1 MDGLKRILL
10 VVVLCGSV
18 LRTRAMQ
25 DSTGIY
31 VQAVL
36 KPVEEG
42 ARSTALQ
49 RLVTLGV
56 PASYPFLEAVN
67 SSDLYVLGDKAV
79 TLGSAGGTEGNGL
92 RAVYEVYP
100 DQKPMMDEKGRPLMM
115 DAAGLTAVMIG
126 RADRLLLSPLTSWLE
141 LFNVDAQHR
150 AMAYGQIPDTAG
162 AAGILIL
169 QQALQGEADADVLRA
184 GREKY
189 YALQLNT
196 TTDNA
201 IAKAYIDSL
210 RTNGGDNAT
219 QVLRDYAKR
228 SDRPERTG
236 SYALEAAKVLDQH
249 YLWLQRIQNAF
260 SGLSLG
266 SILILVSL
274 GLAIV
279 YGLAGIINMAH
290 GEFLM
295 IGAYTTYSVQI
306 LFNNILHVQDGN
318 WFFITA
324 LPASFLVAG
333 AAGLLLERL
342 VIRHLYSKPLESL
355 LATWGVSLILIQTA
369 RTLFGD
375 LTAVRLPPMLSGGWA
390 ISPHLV
396 LPYSRLFIIGLTI
409 LVVSG
414 LYLVLSRTR
423 LGLQIRAVTQNRSMS
438 ACLGINTRR
447 VDAMTFFIGS
457 GLAGLAGCAM
467 TLIGNVVPD
476 MGQTYIVDSFLVVV
490 TGGVGKLA
498 GTIVAGLGIGFFSK
512 VLEAF
517 FEAVYGK
524 VLILLLIMLFL
535 QFKPKG
541 LFPDKG
547 RMADD

>member
-1 MDGLKRILL
+1 MKVFRTIAFAAA
-10 VVVLCGSV
+10 LCGSIF
-18 LRTRAMQ
+18 TARAAQ

-31 VQAVL
+31 VRAVL
-36 KPVEEG
+36 KPATEG

-49 RLVTLGV
+49 RLAALAT

-67 SSDLYVLGDKAV
+67 GSNLYVLGDKAV
-79 TLGSAGGTEGNGL
+79 TLGKDS
-92 RAVYEVYP
+92 AVYEVYP
-100 DQKPMMDEKGRPLMM
+100 DERLLPMAPGELS
-115 DAAGLTAVMIG
+115 GLVPVVVG
-126 RADRLLLSPLTSWLE
+126 RADRLLLSSLSAWLE
-141 LFNVDAQHR
+141 LFNADAEHR
-150 AMAYGQIPDTAG
+150 AMAYGQLPDTSG
-162 AAGILIL
+162 PAGIAIIVRSL
-169 QQALQGEADADVLRA
+169 AAETDPEALRA

-189 YALQLNT
+189 YAFELN
-196 TTDNA
+196 NA
-201 IAKAYIDSL
+201 TGDHIARAYIDSL
-210 RTNGGDNAT
+210 RTNKGEDAT
-219 QVLRDYAKR
+219 RLLRDYAKR
-228 SDRPERTG
+228 GDRPEATKN
-236 SYALEAAKVLDQH
+236 YALEAAQALDLR
-249 YLWLQRIQNAF
+249 YLWLQRIQNVF

-295 IGAYTTYSVQI
+295 IGAYTTYSMEQ
-306 LFNNILHVQDGN
+306 LFTNVLHVHDGN
-318 WFFITA
+318 AFFIAA

-333 AAGLLLERL
+333 GAGLLLERF
-342 VIRHLYSKPLESL
+342 VIRKLYSKPLESL

-369 RTLFGD
+369 RTIFGD
-375 LTAVRLPPMLSGGWA
+375 LTAVKIPPMLSGGWA
-390 ISPHLV
+390 LSPHLV
-396 LPYSRLFIIGLTI
+396 LPHNRIFVMVLTT
-409 LVVSG
+409 VVVAG
-414 LYLVLSRTR
+414 LYWTLQRTR
-423 LGLQIRAVTQNRSMS
+423 LGLQIRSVTQNRAMS

-498 GTIVAGLGIGFFSK
+498 GTVVAGLGIGLFSK

-524 VLILLLIMLFL
+524 VLILLVIMLFL

-547 RMADD
+547 RMAED

>member
-1 MDGLKRILL
+1 MGVFKHIGLAAA
-10 VVVLCGSV
+10 LCGSIF
-18 LRTRAMQ
+18 TAHAAQ

-31 VQAVL
+31 VRSVL
-36 KPVEEG
+36 KPAAEG
-42 ARSTALQ
+42 ARSKALE
-49 RLVTLGV
+49 RLADLAT

-67 SSDLYVLGDKAV
+67 SSNLFLLDDKAV
-79 TLGSAGGTEGNGL
+79 TLGKDSTL
-92 RAVYEVYP
+92 YEVYP
-100 DQKPMMDEKGRPLMM
+100 DQRPITG
-115 DAAGLTAVMIG
+115 DASRITAVPIG
-126 RADRLLLSPLTSWLE
+126 RADRLLLAPLSAWLE
-141 LFNVDAQHR
+141 LFNADPQHR
-150 AMAYGQIPDTAG
+150 ALAYGQLPDTAG
-162 AAGILIL
+162 AAGITIL
-169 QQALQGEADADVLRA
+169 TQALQTETDPDALRA

-189 YALQLNT
+189 YGFELNNAL
-196 TTDNA
+196 DNA
-201 IAKAYIDSL
+201 IARVYIDSL
-210 RTNGGDNAT
+210 RSNNGDDAT
-219 QVLRDYAKR
+219 RLLRDYAKR
-228 SDRPERTG
+228 PDRPEITG
-236 SYALEAAKVLDQH
+236 NYALEAARALDRR
-249 YLWLQRIQNAF
+249 YLWLQRIENAF

-279 YGLAGIINMAH
+279 YGLAGVINMAH

-295 IGAYTTYSVQI
+295 IGAYTTYSMDQ
-306 LFNNILHVQDGN
+306 LFTNTLHIQNGN
-318 WFFITA
+318 AFFFA
-324 LPASFLVAG
+324 SLPASFLVSG

-342 VIRHLYSKPLESL
+342 VIRKLYSKPLESL

-375 LTAVRLPPMLSGGWA
+375 LTAVKLPPLLAGGWA
-390 ISPHLV
+390 VTPHLV
-396 LPYSRLFIIGLTI
+396 LPYDRLFIIALTT
-409 LVVSG
+409 LVVAG
-414 LYLVLSRTR
+414 LYLTLQRTR
-423 LGLQIRAVTQNRSMS
+423 LGLQIRAVTQNRAMS

-498 GTIVAGLGIGFFSK
+498 GTIVAGLSIGFCSK
-512 VLEAF
+512 IFESF

-547 RMADD
+547 RMAED

>member
-1 MDGLKRILL
+1 MGVFKNIRLAAA
-10 VVVLCGSV
+10 LCGSIF
-18 LRTRAMQ
+18 TAHAAQ

-31 VQAVL
+31 VRAVL
-36 KPVEEG
+36 KPATEA

-49 RLVTLGV
+49 RLADLAT
-56 PASYPFLEAVN
+56 PASYPFLEAIN
-67 SSDLYVLGDKAV
+67 SSNLFLLGDKAV
-79 TLGSAGGTEGNGL
+79 TLGKDSTL
-92 RAVYEVYP
+92 FEVYP
-100 DQKPMMDEKGRPLMM
+100 DQRPLTSNP
-115 DAAGLTAVMIG
+115 AKLEAIPIG
-126 RADRLLLSPLTSWLE
+126 RADRLLLSPISAWLE
-141 LFNVDAQHR
+141 LFNADAQHR
-150 AMAYGQIPDTAG
+150 ALAYGQLPDTAG
-162 AAGILIL
+162 ATGIAVLN
-169 QQALQGEADADVLRA
+169 QALQTETDPDALRA
-184 GREKY
+184 GREKK
-189 YALQLNT
+189 YAFELNNA
-196 TTDNA
+196 TDNA
-201 IAKAYIDSL
+201 IARAYIDSL
-210 RTNGGDNAT
+210 RNNGGDDAT
-219 QVLRDYAKR
+219 QLLRDYAKR
-228 SDRPERTG
+228 ADRPESTG
-236 SYALEAAKVLDQH
+236 NYALEAARALDRH

-295 IGAYTTYSVQI
+295 IGAYTTYSMEQ
-306 LFNNILHVQDGN
+306 LFTGTLHIQNGN
-318 WFFITA
+318 AFFFAA
-324 LPASFLVAG
+324 LPASFLVSG
-333 AAGLLLERL
+333 AAGLLLELL
-342 VIRHLYSKPLESL
+342 VIRKLYSKPLESL

-375 LTAVRLPPMLSGGWA
+375 LTAVKLPPVLSGGWA

-396 LPYSRLFIIGLTI
+396 LPYNRLFIIALTTA
-409 LVVSG
+409 VVTG
-414 LYLVLSRTR
+414 LYLTLVRSR
-423 LGLQIRAVTQNRSMS
+423 LGLQIRAVTQNRAMS

-498 GTIVAGLGIGFFSK
+498 GTIVAGLGIGMISK

-535 QFKPKG
+535 QFKPRG

-547 RMADD
+547 RMAED

>member
-1 MDGLKRILL
+1 MRIFKKIFLC
-10 VVVLCGSV
+10 VVLWGGAFAA
-18 LRTRAMQ
+18 RASQ

-31 VQAVL
+31 VRIVL
-36 KPVEEG
+36 QPQG
-42 ARSTALQ
+42 AESRSLALA
-49 RLVTLGV
+49 RLATLGEPV
-56 PASYPFLEAVN
+56 SYPFLEAVN
-67 SSDLYVLGDKAV
+67 SSNLYVLEDKAV
-79 TLGSAGGTEGNGL
+79 TLGDKTGEGEL
-92 RAVYEVYP
+92 RAIYEVYP
-100 DQKPMMDEKGRPLMM
+100 DLRLLTNRNGQPLLL
-115 DAAGLTAVMIG
+115 AASSLTAVTIG
-126 RADRLLLSPLTSWLE
+126 RADRLLLAPLASWLE
-141 LFNVDAQHR
+141 LFNADPQRR
-150 AMAYGQIPDTAG
+150 AMAYGQLPDTAG
-162 AAGILIL
+162 RTAIGILAL
-169 QQALQGEADADVLRA
+169 ALQTETDAAALRA
-184 GREKY
+184 GKERY
-189 YALQLNT
+189 YAMQLNNT
-196 TTDNA
+196 VENSM
-201 IAKAYIDSL
+201 AKAYIDSL
-210 RTNGGDNAT
+210 RSNQGDNAT
-219 QVLRDYAKR
+219 EILKAFALRNHVP
-228 SDRPERTG
+228 SG
-236 SYALEAAKVLDQH
+236 IYALQAAHALDQH
-249 YLWLQRIQNAF
+249 YVWLQRVQNAF

-295 IGAYTTYSVQI
+295 IGAYTTYCMEG
-306 LFNNILHVQDGN
+306 LFTNVFHLQDGN
-318 WFFITA
+318 WFFIA
-324 LPASFLVAG
+324 SLPASFVVAG

-342 VIRHLYSKPLESL
+342 VIRRLYTKPLESL

-375 LTAVRLPPMLSGGWA
+375 LTAVKLPPMLSGGWA
-390 ISPHLV
+390 VSPHLV
-396 LPYSRLFIIGLTI
+396 LPYSRLFIILLTAV
-409 LVVSG
+409 VVSG
-414 LYLVLSRTR
+414 LYLTLSRTR
-423 LGLQIRAVTQNRSMS
+423 LGLQIRAVTQNRKMS
-438 ACLGINTRR
+438 ACLGINTRK
-447 VDAMTFFIGS
+447 VDATTFFIGS

-498 GTIVAGLGIGFFSK
+498 GTIAAGLGIGIFSK

-547 RMADD
+547 RMAED

>member
-1 MDGLKRILL
+1 MKVFKTIAIAAA
-10 VVVLCGSV
+10 LCGS
-18 LRTRAMQ
+18 LFTARATQ

-31 VQAVL
+31 VRSVL
-36 KPVEEG
+36 EPATDG
-42 ARSTALQ
+42 ARSMALQ
-49 RLVTLGV
+49 RLAVLAT

-67 SSDLYVLGDKAV
+67 SSDLYLLDDKAV
-79 TLGSAGGTEGNGL
+79 TLGKDS
-92 RAVYEVYP
+92 AVYEVYP
-100 DQKPMMDEKGRPLMM
+100 DRRL
-115 DAAGLTAVMIG
+115 LTSPASRLTPVRIG
-126 RADRLLLSPLTSWLE
+126 RADRLLLASLSAWLE
-141 LFNVDAQHR
+141 LFNADPQHR
-150 AMAYGQIPDTAG
+150 ALAYAQLPDTAG
-162 AAGILIL
+162 ATGMAVIRA
-169 QQALQGEADADVLRA
+169 ALAADTDPDALRA

-189 YALQLNT
+189 YAFELNS
-196 TTDNA
+196 
-201 IAKAYIDSL
+201 AKGNVVARAYIDSL
-210 RTNGGDNAT
+210 RYNKGEDAT
-219 QVLRDYAKR
+219 RLLRDYAKR
-228 SDRPERTG
+228 SDRPEAIAK
-236 SYALEAAKVLDQH
+236 YALRAAQALDRR
-249 YLWLQRIQNAF
+249 YLWLQRIQNVF

-274 GLAIV
+274 GLSIV

-295 IGAYTTYSVQI
+295 IGAYTTYSMEQ
-306 LFNNILHVQDGN
+306 LFTNVLHVHDEN
-318 WFFITA
+318 AFFIAA

-333 AAGLLLERL
+333 GAGLLLERL
-342 VIRHLYSKPLESL
+342 VIRKLYSKPLESL

-369 RTLFGD
+369 RTIFGD
-375 LTAVRLPPMLSGGWA
+375 LTAVKLPPMLSGGWA
-390 ISPHLV
+390 VSPHLV
-396 LPYSRLFIIGLTI
+396 LPHNRIFVIVLTAF
-409 LVVSG
+409 VVAA
-414 LYLVLSRTR
+414 LYWTLRHTR
-423 LGLQIRAVTQNRSMS
+423 LGLQIRSVTQNRAMS

-498 GTIVAGLGIGFFSK
+498 GTIVAGLGIGMFSK

-547 RMADD
+547 RMAED

>member
-1 MDGLKRILL
+1 MGVFKHIGLAAA
-10 VVVLCGSV
+10 LCGSIFTV
-18 LRTRAMQ
+18 HATQ

-31 VQAVL
+31 VRAVL
-36 KPVEEG
+36 KPATEE

-49 RLVTLGV
+49 RLADLAT
-56 PASYPFLEAVN
+56 PASYSFLEAVN
-67 SSDLYVLGDKAV
+67 NSNLYLLDDKAV
-79 TLGSAGGTEGNGL
+79 TLGKDSTL
-92 RAVYEVYP
+92 YEVYP
-100 DQKPMMDEKGRPLMM
+100 DQRPLSN
-115 DAAGLTAVMIG
+115 DPSRLTADLAKLEAVTIP
-126 RADRLLLSPLTSWLE
+126 RSDRLRLSPLSAWLE
-141 LFNVDAQHR
+141 LFNADAQHR
-150 AMAYGQIPDTAG
+150 ALAYGQLPDTAG
-162 AAGILIL
+162 ATGMAILN
-169 QQALQGEADADVLRA
+169 QALQLETDPDALRA

-189 YALQLNT
+189 YGFRLNNA
-196 TTDNA
+196 TDNA
-201 IAKAYIDSL
+201 IARAYIDSL
-210 RTNGGDNAT
+210 RTNGGDDAT
-219 QVLRDYAKR
+219 QLLLDYAKR
-228 SDRPERTG
+228 ADRPEITG
-236 SYALEAAKVLDQH
+236 NYALEAARALDRH

-295 IGAYTTYSVQI
+295 IGAYTTYSMEQ
-306 LFNNILHVQDGN
+306 LFTNTLHIRDGN
-318 WFFITA
+318 AFFFAA
-324 LPASFLVAG
+324 LPASFLVSG

-342 VIRHLYSKPLESL
+342 VIRKLYSKPLESL

-375 LTAVRLPPMLSGGWA
+375 LTAVKLPPVLSGGWA

-396 LPYSRLFIIGLTI
+396 LPYNRLFIIGLTA
-409 LVVSG
+409 LVVTG
-414 LYLVLSRTR
+414 LYLTLQRTR
-423 LGLQIRAVTQNRSMS
+423 LGLQIRAVTQNRAMS
-438 ACLGINTRR
+438 ACMGINTRR

-498 GTIVAGLGIGFFSK
+498 GTIVAGLGIGMFSK

-547 RMADD
+547 RMAED

>member
-1 MDGLKRILL
+1 MKVFKTIAIAAA
-10 VVVLCGSV
+10 LCGS
-18 LRTRAMQ
+18 LFKAYATQ

-31 VQAVL
+31 VRAVL
-36 KPVEEG
+36 KPATDG
-42 ARSTALQ
+42 ARSMALQ
-49 RLVTLGV
+49 RLAALAT

-67 SSDLYVLGDKAV
+67 SSDLYLLDDKAV
-79 TLGSAGGTEGNGL
+79 TLGKDSAL
-92 RAVYEVYP
+92 YEVYP
-100 DQKPMMDEKGRPLMM
+100 HQRLLSMAPDDFAGRLNPV
-115 DAAGLTAVMIG
+115 TVG
-126 RADRLLLSPLTSWLE
+126 RADRLLLAPLSTWLE
-141 LFNVDAQHR
+141 LFNADAEHR
-150 AMAYGQIPDTAG
+150 AMAYGQLPDTAG
-162 AAGILIL
+162 PAGI
-169 QQALQGEADADVLRA
+169 ALLERALAVETDPDALRA

-189 YALQLNT
+189 YAFELNNA
-196 TTDNA
+196 TDDG
-201 IAKAYIDSL
+201 IARAYIDSL
-210 RTNGGDNAT
+210 RNNKGEDAT
-219 QVLRDYAKR
+219 RLLRDYAKR
-228 SDRPERTG
+228 GGRPQAAAADALQAARALDRR
-236 SYALEAAKVLDQH
+236 
-249 YLWLQRIQNAF
+249 YLWLQRIQNVF
-260 SGLSLG
+260 SGISLA

-279 YGLAGIINMAH
+279 YGLAGVINMAH

-295 IGAYTTYSVQI
+295 IGAYTTYSMEG
-306 LFNNILHVQDGN
+306 LFTNVLHVQNGN
-318 WFFITA
+318 AFFIAA

-333 AAGLLLERL
+333 SAGLLLERL
-342 VIRHLYSKPLESL
+342 VIRKLYSKPLESL

-369 RTLFGD
+369 RTIFGD
-375 LTAVRLPPMLSGGWA
+375 LTAVKIPPMLSGGWA

-396 LPYSRLFIIGLTI
+396 LPHNRIFVIVLTS
-409 LVVSG
+409 LVVAA
-414 LYLVLSRTR
+414 LYWILQRTR
-423 LGLQIRAVTQNRSMS
+423 LGLQIRSVTQNRAMS

-498 GTIVAGLGIGFFSK
+498 GTIVAGLGIGMFSK
-512 VLEAF
+512 VFEAF

-524 VLILLLIMLFL
+524 VLILLVIMLFL

-547 RMADD
+547 RMAED

>member
-1 MDGLKRILL
+1 MQIFKKIFLC
-10 VVVLCGSV
+10 VVLWGGA
-18 LRTRAMQ
+18 LAARASQ

-31 VQAVL
+31 VRAVL
-36 KPVEEG
+36 QPQG
-42 ARSTALQ
+42 ADSRSVALQ
-49 RLVTLGV
+49 RLATLGQPV
-56 PASYPFLEAVN
+56 SYPFLEAVN
-67 SSDLYVLGDKAV
+67 SSNLYVLEDKAV
-79 TLGSAGGTEGNGL
+79 TLGDKTGEGAL
-92 RAVYEVYP
+92 QPVYEVFP
-100 DQKPMMDEKGRPLMM
+100 DQRPLTNRNGQPLLL
-115 DAAGLTAVMIG
+115 AASTLTPVTIG
-126 RADRLLLSPLTSWLE
+126 RADRLLLAPMASWLE
-141 LFNVDAQHR
+141 LFNSDPQRR
-150 AMAYGQIPDTAG
+150 AMAYGQLPDTAG
-162 AAGILIL
+162 RTAIGILAM
-169 QQALQGEADADVLRA
+169 ALQTETDAAALRA
-184 GREKY
+184 GRERY
-189 YALQLNT
+189 YAMQLNNAA
-196 TTDNA
+196 DNGNA
-201 IAKAYIDSL
+201 DAYIDSL
-210 RTNGGDNAT
+210 RSNQGDNAT
-219 QVLRDYAKR
+219 EILKAYAT
-228 SDRPERTG
+228 RTHAQSG
-236 SYALEAAKVLDQH
+236 NYALQAAHTLDQH
-249 YLWLQRIQNAF
+249 YVWLQRVQNAF

-295 IGAYTTYSVQI
+295 IGAYTTYCMEG
-306 LFNNILHVQDGN
+306 LFTNKFHLHDGN
-318 WFFITA
+318 WFFIAA
-324 LPASFLVAG
+324 LPASFVVAG

-342 VIRHLYSKPLESL
+342 VIRRLYTKPLESL

-390 ISPHLV
+390 VSPHLV
-396 LPYSRLFIIGLTI
+396 LPYSRLFIIALTAV
-409 LVVSG
+409 VVSG
-414 LYLVLSRTR
+414 LYITLSRTR
-423 LGLQIRAVTQNRSMS
+423 LGLQIRAVTQNRKMS

-447 VDAMTFFIGS
+447 VDATTFFIGS

-498 GTIVAGLGIGFFSK
+498 GTIAAGLGIGIFSK

-547 RMADD
+547 RMAED

>member
-1 MDGLKRILL
+1 MSLFKTIFIAAA
-10 VVVLCGSV
+10 LCGSIF
-18 LRTRAMQ
+18 TARATQ

-31 VQAVL
+31 VHAIL
-36 KPVEEG
+36 KPATQE
-42 ARSTALQ
+42 ARTAALQ
-49 RLVTLGV
+49 RLAALAT
-56 PASYPFLEAVN
+56 PASYPFLEAIN
-67 SSDLYVLGDKAV
+67 ASDLYTLEDKAV
-79 TLGSAGGTEGNGL
+79 TLGKDS
-92 RAVYEVYP
+92 AVYEVYP
-100 DQKPMMDEKGRPLMM
+100 DQRL
-115 DAAGLTAVMIG
+115 LTADPSKPEAVIIG
-126 RADRLLLSPLTSWLE
+126 RADRLLLAQISAWLE
-141 LFNVDAQHR
+141 LFNTDAQHR
-150 AMAYGQIPDTAG
+150 ALAYGQLPDTAG
-162 AAGILIL
+162 QAGIGIL
-169 QQALQGEADADVLRA
+169 QLALLTETDENALRA
-184 GREKY
+184 GHEKY
-189 YALQLNT
+189 YALRLNN

-201 IAKAYIDSL
+201 IARAYIDSL
-210 RTNGGDNAT
+210 RNNGGDDAT

-228 SDRPERTG
+228 GDRPEATG
-236 SYALEAAKVLDQH
+236 NYALEAAKTLDSH

-295 IGAYTTYSVQI
+295 IGAYTTYSMEQ
-306 LFNNILHVQDGN
+306 FFTNTLHIQNGN
-318 WFFITA
+318 AFFIAA

-333 AAGLLLERL
+333 CAGLILERL
-342 VIRHLYSKPLESL
+342 VIRKLYSKPLESL

-375 LTAVRLPPMLSGGWA
+375 LTAVKLPPMLSGGWA
-390 ISPHLV
+390 VSPHLV
-396 LPYSRLFIIGLTI
+396 LPYNRLFIIVLTA
-409 LVVSG
+409 LVITV
-414 LYLVLSRTR
+414 LYLTLQRTR
-423 LGLQIRAVTQNRSMS
+423 LGLQIRAVTQNRGMS

-498 GTIVAGLGIGFFSK
+498 GTIVAGLGIGFISK
-512 VLEAF
+512 IFEAF
-517 FEAVYGK
+517 FQAVYGK

-547 RMADD
+547 RMAED

>member
-1 MDGLKRILL
+1 MQIFKKIFLC
-10 VVVLCGSV
+10 VVLWGGAFAA
-18 LRTRAMQ
+18 RASQ

-31 VQAVL
+31 VRAVL
-36 KPVEEG
+36 QPQG
-42 ARSTALQ
+42 AESRSLALA
-49 RLVTLGV
+49 RLATLGEPV
-56 PASYPFLEAVN
+56 SYPFLEAVN
-67 SSDLYVLGDKAV
+67 NSNLYVLEDKAV
-79 TLGSAGGTEGNGL
+79 TLGDKTGEGDL
-92 RAVYEVYP
+92 RMVYEVYP
-100 DQKPMMDEKGRPLMM
+100 DQRPMTNRNGQPLLL
-115 DAAGLTAVMIG
+115 AASSLTPVTIG
-126 RADRLLLSPLTSWLE
+126 RADRLLLAPVASWLE
-141 LFNVDAQHR
+141 LFNADAQRR
-150 AMAYGQIPDTAG
+150 AMAYGQLPDTAG
-162 AAGILIL
+162 PAAIGILAL
-169 QQALQGEADADVLRA
+169 ALQTETDAAALRA
-184 GREKY
+184 GRERY
-189 YALQLNT
+189 YAIRLNNAV
-196 TTDNA
+196 DNG
-201 IAKAYIDSL
+201 IAEAYIDSL
-210 RTNGGDNAT
+210 RSNQGDDAT
-219 QVLRDYAKR
+219 EILKAFALSARGPAK
-228 SDRPERTG
+228 SGT
-236 SYALEAAKVLDQH
+236 YALQAAHALDQH
-249 YLWLQRIQNAF
+249 YLWLQRVQNAF

-295 IGAYTTYSVQI
+295 IGAYTTYCMEG
-306 LFNNILHVQDGN
+306 LFTNVFHMRDGN
-318 WFFITA
+318 WFFIA
-324 LPASFLVAG
+324 SLPASFVVAG

-342 VIRHLYSKPLESL
+342 VIRRLYTKPLESL

-375 LTAVRLPPMLSGGWA
+375 LTAVKLPPMLSGGWA
-390 ISPHLV
+390 VSPHLV
-396 LPYSRLFIIGLTI
+396 LPYSRLFIIVLTAV
-409 LVVSG
+409 VVSG
-414 LYLVLSRTR
+414 LYLTLSRTR
-423 LGLQIRAVTQNRSMS
+423 LGLQIRAVTQNRKMS
-438 ACLGINTRR
+438 ACLGINTRK
-447 VDAMTFFIGS
+447 VDATTFFIGS

-498 GTIVAGLGIGFFSK
+498 GTIAAGLGIGIFSK

-547 RMADD
+547 RMAED

>member
-1 MDGLKRILL
+1 MKVFKTIAFAAA
-10 VVVLCGSV
+10 LCGSIF
-18 LRTRAMQ
+18 TARATQ

-31 VQAVL
+31 IRAVL
-36 KPVEEG
+36 KPASEG
-42 ARSTALQ
+42 ARSAALQ
-49 RLVTLGV
+49 RLAALAT
-56 PASYPFLEAVN
+56 PASYPFLAAVN
-67 SSDLYVLGDKAV
+67 SNDLYLLDDKAV
-79 TLGSAGGTEGNGL
+79 TLGKDS
-92 RAVYEVYP
+92 AVYEVYP
-100 DQKPMMDEKGRPLMM
+100 DQRLLTPAPGEFGGRLAPV
-115 DAAGLTAVMIG
+115 AIG
-126 RADRLLLSPLTSWLE
+126 RADRLVLAPLSVWLE
-141 LFNVDAQHR
+141 LFNADAEHR
-150 AMAYGQIPDTAG
+150 AMAYGQLPDTSG
-162 AAGILIL
+162 PAGIAVVVS
-169 QQALQGEADADVLRA
+169 ALAVETDPEAMRA

-189 YALQLNT
+189 YAFELNNA
-196 TTDNA
+196 TDDG
-201 IAKAYIDSL
+201 IARAYIDSL
-210 RTNGGDNAT
+210 RNNKGEDAT
-219 QVLRDYAKR
+219 RLLRDYAKR
-228 SDRPERTG
+228 GDRPEATKD
-236 SYALEAAKVLDQH
+236 YALETARALDRR
-249 YLWLQRIQNAF
+249 YLWLQRAQNVF

-295 IGAYTTYSVQI
+295 IGAYTTYSMEQLCTNV
-306 LFNNILHVQDGN
+306 LHVHNGN
-318 WFFITA
+318 VFFIAA

-333 AAGLLLERL
+333 GAGLLLERL
-342 VIRHLYSKPLESL
+342 VIRKLYSKPLESL

-369 RTLFGD
+369 RTIFGD
-375 LTAVRLPPMLSGGWA
+375 LTAVKLPPMLSGGWA

-396 LPYSRLFIIGLTI
+396 LPHNRLFVIGLTA
-409 LVVSG
+409 LVVAG
-414 LYLVLSRTR
+414 LYWTLQRTR
-423 LGLQIRAVTQNRSMS
+423 LGLQIRSVTQNRTMS

-498 GTIVAGLGIGFFSK
+498 GTVVAGLGIGLFSK

-541 LFPDKG
+541 LFPDRG
-547 RMADD
+547 RMAED

>member
-1 MDGLKRILL
+1 MKVLKTIFLAAA
-10 VVVLCGSV
+10 LCGSIF
-18 LRTRAMQ
+18 TANATQ

-31 VQAVL
+31 IRAVL
-36 KPVEEG
+36 KPATGE

-49 RLVTLGV
+49 RLAALAT

-67 SSDLYVLGDKAV
+67 SSDLYLLDDKAV
-79 TLGSAGGTEGNGL
+79 TLGKDS
-92 RAVYEVYP
+92 AVYEVYP
-100 DQKPMMDEKGRPLMM
+100 DQRPLNN
-115 DAAGLTAVMIG
+115 AATGGLITGAMSRLTAVTIG
-126 RADRLLLSPLTSWLE
+126 RADRLLLAPLSAWLE
-141 LFNVDAQHR
+141 LFNADAGHR
-150 AMAYGQIPDTAG
+150 ALAFGQIPDTAG
-162 AAGILIL
+162 SFGIALV
-169 QQALQGEADADVLRA
+169 QAALQSETDPDALRA
-184 GREKY
+184 GRESY
-189 YALQLNT
+189 YALELNNA
-196 TTDNA
+196 TDNA
-201 IAKAYIDSL
+201 IARAYIDSL
-210 RTNGGDNAT
+210 RGNGGDNAT
-219 QVLRDYAKR
+219 QLLRDYAR
-228 SDRPERTG
+228 RGDRPEATG
-236 SYALEAAKVLDQH
+236 NYALEAARALDRH
-249 YLWLQRIQNAF
+249 YLWLQRLQNAF

-266 SILILVSL
+266 SVLILVSL

-295 IGAYTTYSVQI
+295 IGAYTTYSMEG
-306 LFNNILHVQDGN
+306 LFTNVLHVHNGN
-318 WFFITA
+318 AFFIAA

-333 AAGLLLERL
+333 GAGLLLERL
-342 VIRHLYSKPLESL
+342 VIRKLYSKPLESL

-375 LTAVRLPPMLSGGWA
+375 LTAVKLPPMLSGGWA

-396 LPYSRLFIIGLTI
+396 LPYNRIFIIALTT
-409 LVVSG
+409 LVVVG
-414 LYLVLSRTR
+414 LYLTLQRTR
-423 LGLQIRAVTQNRSMS
+423 LGLQIRSVTQNRAMS

-447 VDAMTFFIGS
+447 VDALTFFIGS

-498 GTIVAGLGIGFFSK
+498 GTVVAGLGIGMFSK

-547 RMADD
+547 RMAED

>member
-1 MDGLKRILL
+1 MNLLKTISIAAA
-10 VVVLCGSV
+10 LCGSIF
-18 LRTRAMQ
+18 TSRAQ
-25 DSTGIY
+25 
-31 VQAVL
+31 
-36 KPVEEG
+36 E
-42 ARSTALQ
+42 
-49 RLVTLGV
+49 
-56 PASYPFLEAVN
+56 
-67 SSDLYVLGDKAV
+67 
-79 TLGSAGGTEGNGL
+79 SAGMFNGDAER
-92 RAVYEVYP
+92 RA
-100 DQKPMMDEKGRPLMM
+100 L
-115 DAAGLTAVMIG
+115 
-126 RADRLLLSPLTSWLE
+126 
-141 LFNVDAQHR
+141 
-150 AMAYGQIPDTAG
+150 AYSEIPDTAG
-162 AAGILIL
+162 PTAIDTLTN
-169 QQALQGEADADVLRA
+169 ALRSETNSDALRA

-189 YALQLNT
+189 YALELNNAT
-196 TTDNA
+196 GNA
-201 IAKAYIDSL
+201 IAGVYIDSL
-210 RTNGGDNAT
+210 RINAGDNAT
-219 QVLRDYAKR
+219 QILRDYAAR
-228 SDRPERTG
+228 AAAGRVRTTA
-236 SYALEAAKVLDQH
+236 SAKALETADAIDRH
-249 YLWLQRIQNAF
+249 YAWLARIQNVF

-295 IGAYTTYSVQI
+295 IGAYTTYSIDQ
-306 LFNNILHVQDGN
+306 LFTNTLHIQNGN
-318 WFFITA
+318 AFFIAA

-342 VIRHLYSKPLESL
+342 VIRKLYSKPLESL

-375 LTAVRLPPMLSGGWA
+375 LTAVKIPPMLSGGWA
-390 ISPHLV
+390 IAPHLV
-396 LPYSRLFIIGLTI
+396 LPHNRIFVIGLTI
-409 LVVSG
+409 VVVTG
-414 LYLVLSRTR
+414 LYLTLQRTR

-447 VDAMTFFIGS
+447 VDATTFFIGS

-498 GTIVAGLGIGFFSK
+498 GTILAGLGIGFFSK
-512 VLEAF
+512 ILEAF

-547 RMADD
+547 RMAED

>member
-1 MDGLKRILL
+1 MSVLKTIGIAAA
-10 VVVLCGSV
+10 LCGSIFT
-18 LRTRAMQ
+18 TRAAQ

-31 VQAVL
+31 IHAVL
-36 KPVEEG
+36 KPAADG
-42 ARSTALQ
+42 ARSAALQ
-49 RLVTLGV
+49 RLAAIASPV
-56 PASYPFLEAVN
+56 SYPFLEAINN
-67 SSDLYVLGDKAV
+67 SNLYTLEDKAV
-79 TLGSAGGTEGNGL
+79 TLGKDSVL
-92 RAVYEVYP
+92 FEVYP
-100 DQKPMMDEKGRPLMM
+100 DQRPL
-115 DAAGLTAVMIG
+115 T
-126 RADRLLLSPLTSWLE
+126 ADRAKLEAVTISRSDRLQLAALSAWLE
-141 LFNVDAQHR
+141 LFNTDAQHR
-150 AMAYGQIPDTAG
+150 ALAYGQLPDTAG
-162 AAGILIL
+162 PAGIGIL
-169 QQALQGEADADVLRA
+169 QLALQTENDPDALRA

-189 YALQLNT
+189 YALRLNNA
-196 TTDNA
+196 TDNA
-201 IAKAYIDSL
+201 IARVYVDSL
-210 RTNGGDNAT
+210 RTNDGDNAT
-219 QVLRDYAKR
+219 QILRDYAKR
-228 SDRPERTG
+228 SDRPEATG
-236 SYALEAAKVLDQH
+236 NYALQAAGTLDRH
-249 YLWLQRIQNAF
+249 YLWLQRVQNAF

-295 IGAYTTYSVQI
+295 IGAYTTYSMEG
-306 LFNNILHVQDGN
+306 LFSNVLHVRDGN
-318 WFFITA
+318 AFFIA
-324 LPASFLVAG
+324 SLPASFLVAG

-342 VIRHLYSKPLESL
+342 VIRKLYSKPLESL

-375 LTAVRLPPMLSGGWA
+375 LTAVKLPPMLSGGWA

-396 LPYSRLFIIGLTI
+396 LPYNRLFIIVLTAA
-409 LVVSG
+409 VVGG
-414 LYLVLSRTR
+414 LYLVLQRSI
-423 LGLQIRAVTQNRSMS
+423 LGLRIRAVTQNRGMS

-512 VLEAF
+512 IFEAF

-547 RMADD
+547 RMAED